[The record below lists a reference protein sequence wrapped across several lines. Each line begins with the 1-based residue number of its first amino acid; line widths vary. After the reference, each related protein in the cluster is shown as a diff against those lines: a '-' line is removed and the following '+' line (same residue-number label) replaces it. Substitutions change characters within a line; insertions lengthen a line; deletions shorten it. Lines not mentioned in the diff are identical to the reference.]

1 MAKIQEN
8 MTHTQGLKKQTAEAK
23 RGTRFNKDF
32 KGAITHVFKELKE
45 TMFKEEKKKSMMTT
59 PHQIDNNKK
68 KSKIIIKRKLWS

>member
-45 TMFKEEKKKSMMTT
+45 TMFKEEKKKV
-59 PHQIDNNKK
+59 
-68 KSKIIIKRKLWS
+68 